1 MTRGTHTNRY
11 RTAFTLIELLV
22 VIAIIAVLAS
32 LLVPTLSRA
41 KAAARRAH
49 CTSNLHQVEIAFSIY
64 VSDHGLYPNNDLAL
78 RNIVLGDT
86 ESRLELA
93 EPNSAGPDGKISQAW
108 VDWSFAWED
117 AHRPFMCPGLGGW
130 NWYGWNSYGSGGAQR
145 LAAKL
150 PVLGL
155 GIWLQEARPAT
166 IMSLIGPRRESEVV
180 TPSDMIAFGDIE
192 WPPVEMITTG
202 WGSPQEQVSLSGTFS
217 PQFIFEYHQT
227 GANGAFCDGH
237 VEFGSRPRFDTKQD
251 NVRRR
256 WNTDNEPHSEY
267 WK

>member
-1 MTRGTHTNRY
+1 MKSAFWPASKR
-11 RTAFTLIELLV
+11 AFTLIELLV

-32 LLVPTLSRA
+32 LLLPTLSRA

-49 CTSNLHQVEIAFSIY
+49 CTSNLHQVGIAFSIY
-64 VSDHGLYPNNDLAL
+64 VSDHGFYPNNDLAL
-78 RNIVLGDT
+78 RNIMLGDT
-86 ESRLELA
+86 ESRLQA
-93 EPNSAGPDGKISQAW
+93 IYDSNGVMSQA
-108 VDWSFAWED
+108 SLEAYED

-130 NWYGWNSYGSGGAQR
+130 NWYGWNEYGSGGAQR
-145 LAAKL
+145 LVAKL

-155 GIWLQEARPAT
+155 GIWLPEVRPAT

-180 TPSDMIAFGDIE
+180 TPSDMIAFGDID

-202 WGSPQEQVSLSGTFS
+202 WGSPQEQVSLSGPFS
-217 PQFIFEYHQT
+217 PQFVFEYHQT
-227 GANGAFCDGH
+227 GANVAFCDGH
-237 VEFGSRPRFDTKQD
+237 VEFGSRRHFDTKQD